1 MRVDRKRKN
10 ESQESDSLKTKRKFL
25 KSNETNA
32 LINAIINDLNEERI
46 ENESNFSDNSIENCR
61 QNCDEMESPINER
74 TFERKSEM
82 NSNSLKIKRKFL
94 KKKSVVFNNKQ
105 LFECNFNECIYKT
118 HVWEEIT
125 EHFANHW
132 KNYIPFDR
140 SEN

>member
-1 MRVDRKRKN
+1 M
-10 ESQESDSLKTKRKFL
+10 FL
-25 KSNETNA
+25 NTNETNAQRNA

-46 ENESNFSDNSIENCR
+46 DENESNFSDNSIENCR

-74 TFERKSEM
+74 MAFERKSEM
-82 NSNSLKIKRKFL
+82 NSNPLKMKRKFI
-94 KKKSVVFNNKQ
+94 KKKGVVFDNKQ
-105 LFECNFNECIYKT
+105 LFECNFNECIYTT

>member
-1 MRVDRKRKN
+1 M
-10 ESQESDSLKTKRKFL
+10 FL
-25 KSNETNA
+25 NTNETNAQRNA

-46 ENESNFSDNSIENCR
+46 DENESNFSDNSLEDCR
-61 QNCDEMESPINER
+61 QNCDEMESPIDER
-74 TFERKSEM
+74 MTFERKSET
-82 NSNSLKIKRKFL
+82 NSNSLKIKRKL
-94 KKKSVVFNNKQ
+94 IKKKKSVDFDNKQ